1 MDNLPIGPLLAVLA
15 LLILWS
21 GLFTAIEAA
30 QQHLLTQR
38 TASRSG
44 DKPVAKLNFPLN
56 SLIFCNTLCRA
67 LVVVISTLLA
77 IFGWAEKGPWLACL
91 SATAALL
98 VFADYLP
105 RTLASRYP
113 DTILA
118 LGNTL
123 LGVPLK
129 IIYPAAWLLGG
140 ISQLLLK
147 PFARKVKVVQQSEDE
162 PPAPQNDGTD
172 HEHPAC
178 RPHAL
183 SGIHALDNITVNDIL
198 VPRSEVDG
206 INLDDSIEEII
217 EQLRANKRTRLP
229 VFHSDINQVEAVLNT
244 RQIRHLLPDASL
256 TKDAL
261 LAACHEPYFVP
272 ESTPL
277 QLQLLNFHKQQRRL
291 GMVVDEYG
299 EVEGIVTLEDILEE
313 IVGEFESQHSLDNP
327 HIHPQA
333 DGRLVIEGAASIREL
348 NKSLGWHL
356 PSDGPKTLNG
366 LVTEA
371 LETIPDSAVCL
382 KIGRY
387 RLEILETEDNRV
399 SRVLIWHVAAG
410 EATSLRSMAKPL

>member
-1 MDNLPIGPLLAVLA
+1 MTDSLPTGPMLAVIA
-15 LLILWS
+15 LLIVWS
-21 GLFTAIEAA
+21 GLFTAIDAA
-30 QQHLLTQR
+30 QQHLLTLR
-38 TASRSG
+38 GNSRNG
-44 DKPVAKLNFPLN
+44 DKSQARLAFPKE
-56 SLIFCNTLCRA
+56 SLILCNTLCRVLA
-67 LVVVISTLLA
+67 VIISTLLA
-77 IFGWAEKGPWLACL
+77 LFYWAENGPWLACL
-91 SATAALL
+91 ISTCALL
-98 VFADYLP
+98 VLAEYLP
-105 RTLASRYP
+105 RALAVRYP
-113 DTILA
+113 EGT
-118 LGNTL
+118 LGFGNSL
-123 LGVPLK
+123 LLIPMKIVYPL
-129 IIYPAAWLLGG
+129 AWLLDTL
-140 ISQLLLK
+140 SPLLLR
-147 PFARKVKVVQQSEDE
+147 PFARKASAVKHSDDDPALLDDE
-162 PPAPQNDGTD
+162 PTPQ
-172 HEHPAC
+172 E
-178 RPHAL
+178 PHAL

-206 INLDDSIEEII
+206 INLDDPIEDII
-217 EQLRANKRTRLP
+217 AQLRLNRRTRLP

-256 TKDAL
+256 TKEAL

-299 EVEGIVTLEDILEE
+299 EVLGIVTLEDILEE
-313 IVGEFESQHSLDNP
+313 IVGEFESEHSLDNP

-333 DGRLVIEGAASIREL
+333 DGRYVVEGAASIREL

-387 RLEILETEDNRV
+387 RLEILETEENRV
-399 SRVLIWHVAAG
+399 SRVLIWH
-410 EATSLRSMAKPL
+410 TSSVPARI

>member
-1 MDNLPIGPLLAVLA
+1 MDDLPIGPMLAVIT

-30 QQHLLTQR
+30 HQHLLAQR
-38 TASRSG
+38 TATRSS
-44 DKPVAKLNFPLN
+44 DKPVAKLSFPLA

-77 IFGWAEKGPWLACL
+77 IFTWAENGPWAACVG
-91 SATAALL
+91 AGAILL
-98 VFADYLP
+98 VFCDYLP
-105 RTLASRYP
+105 RALAARYT
-113 DTILA
+113 DAILA
-118 LGNTL
+118 QGNNL
-123 LGVPLK
+123 LRVPLK
-129 IIYPAAWLLGG
+129 IIYPAAWLLSTL
-140 ISQLLLK
+140 SQSLLR
-147 PFARKVKVVQQSEDE
+147 PFARKTKVVQQSEDDLPTE
-162 PPAPQNDGTD
+162 RQDAPEVAAN
-172 HEHPAC
+172 
-178 RPHAL
+178 RPHSL

-206 INLDDSIEEII
+206 INLDDPIDEII
-217 EQLRANKRTRLP
+217 EQLRRNNRTRLP

-244 RQIRHLLPDASL
+244 RHILHLLHDASL
-256 TKDAL
+256 TREAL
-261 LAACHEPYFVP
+261 LAASHEPYFVP

-299 EVEGIVTLEDILEE
+299 EVLGIVTLEDILEE

-333 DGRLVIEGAASIREL
+333 DGRLVVDGAASIREL

-371 LETIPDSAVCL
+371 LETIPDCAVCL

-399 SRVLIWHVAAG
+399 TRVLIWQ
-410 EATSLRSMAKPL
+410 TSSMPVLI

>member
-1 MDNLPIGPLLAVLA
+1 MDDLPIGPMLAVVT
-15 LLILWS
+15 LLVLWS

-30 QQHLLTQR
+30 HQHLLAQR
-38 TASRSG
+38 TATRSS
-44 DKPVAKLNFPLN
+44 DKPVAKLSFPLA

-77 IFGWAEKGPWLACL
+77 IFTWAENGPWVACL
-91 SATAALL
+91 GAGAMLL
-98 VFADYLP
+98 VFSDYLP
-105 RTLASRYP
+105 RTLAARYP
-113 DTILA
+113 DAILA
-118 LGNTL
+118 QGNNL
-123 LGVPLK
+123 LRLPLK
-129 IIYPAAWLLGG
+129 IIYPAAWLLTS
-140 ISQLLLK
+140 ISRLLTR
-147 PFARKVKVVQQSEDE
+147 PFVRKAKVVQQSEDE
-162 PPAPQNDGTD
+162 TLTERHTPSETVS
-172 HEHPAC
+172 
-178 RPHAL
+178 RPHPL
-183 SGIHALDNITVNDIL
+183 PGIHALDNITVNDIL
-198 VPRSEVDG
+198 VPRSDVDG

-217 EQLRANKRTRLP
+217 EQLRHNKRTRLP

-244 RQIRHLLPDASL
+244 RHILHLLPDASL
-256 TKDAL
+256 TREAL
-261 LAACHEPYFVP
+261 LAASHEPYFVP

-299 EVEGIVTLEDILEE
+299 EVLGIVTLEDILEE

-333 DGRLVIEGAASIREL
+333 DGRLVIDGAASIREL

-371 LETIPDSAVCL
+371 LETIPESAVCL

-399 SRVLIWHVAAG
+399 TRVLIWQ
-410 EATSLRSMAKPL
+410 TSSMPVVI

>member
-1 MDNLPIGPLLAVLA
+1 MDDLPIGPMLAVVA

-30 QQHLLTQR
+30 HQHLLAQR
-38 TASRSG
+38 TASRAS
-44 DKPVAKLNFPLN
+44 DKPVARLSFPLN

-77 IFGWAEKGPWLACL
+77 IFTWAENGPWAACVG
-91 SATAALL
+91 AGVILL
-98 VFADYLP
+98 IFADYLP

-113 DTILA
+113 DAILS

-123 LGVPLK
+123 LGAPLK
-129 IIYPAAWLLGG
+129 IIYPAAWLLNGT
-140 ISQLLLK
+140 SQLLMR
-147 PFARKVKVVQQSEDE
+147 PFARKANVVQQSEDE
-162 PPAPQNDGTD
+162 TPNDRRD
-172 HEHPAC
+172 DLEHPVC
-178 RPHAL
+178 RPHPVA
-183 SGIHALDNITVNDIL
+183 GIHALDNITVNDIL
-198 VPRSEVDG
+198 VPRSDVDG

-217 EQLRANKRTRLP
+217 EQLRANRRTRLP

-244 RQIRHLLPDASL
+244 RQIRHLLPDGQL
-256 TKDAL
+256 TREAL
-261 LAACHEPYFVP
+261 LAACHDPYFVP

-299 EVEGIVTLEDILEE
+299 EVLGIVTLEDILEE
-313 IVGEFESQHSLDNP
+313 IVGEFESQHSLHNP

-333 DGRLVIEGAASIREL
+333 DGRLVIDGAASIRDL
-348 NKSLGWHL
+348 NKSFGWHL

-399 SRVLIWHVAAG
+399 TRVLIWH
-410 EATSLRSMAKPL
+410 TSSVPVVI

>member
-1 MDNLPIGPLLAVLA
+1 MDDLPIGPMLAVVA

-30 QQHLLTQR
+30 QQHLLAQR
-38 TASRSG
+38 TASRSS
-44 DKPVAKLNFPLN
+44 DKPVAKLSFPLS

-77 IFGWAEKGPWLACL
+77 IFTWAEKGPWVACL
-91 SATAALL
+91 VAGAILL

-105 RTLASRYP
+105 RALAARYP
-113 DTILA
+113 DAVLS

-129 IIYPAAWLLGG
+129 IVYPAAWLLDGL
-140 ISQLLLK
+140 SRSLTR
-147 PFARKVKVVQQSEDE
+147 PFARRVRVVQQSEDE
-162 PPAPQNDGTD
+162 TPTDRHDDPQS
-172 HEHPAC
+172 PVC
-178 RPHAL
+178 RPHPL
-183 SGIHALDNITVNDIL
+183 PGIHALDNITVNDIL
-198 VPRSEVDG
+198 VPRSDVDG
-206 INLDDSIEEII
+206 INLDDSIEEIV
-217 EQLRANKRTRLP
+217 EQLRANRRTRLP

-244 RQIRHLLPDASL
+244 RQIRHLLTEGNL
-256 TKDAL
+256 TREAL
-261 LAACHEPYFVP
+261 LAASYDPYFVP

-299 EVEGIVTLEDILEE
+299 EVLGIVTLEDILEE
-313 IVGEFESQHSLDNP
+313 IVGEFESQHSLHNP

-333 DGRLVIEGAASIREL
+333 DGRLVIDGAASIREL

-371 LETIPDSAVCL
+371 LETIPDSPVCL

-399 SRVLIWHVAAG
+399 TRVLIWH
-410 EATSLRSMAKPL
+410 TSAVPVTP

>member
-1 MDNLPIGPLLAVLA
+1 MDDLPIGPMLAVVT
-15 LLILWS
+15 LLVLWS

-30 QQHLLTQR
+30 HQHLLAQR
-38 TASRSG
+38 TATRSS
-44 DKPVAKLNFPLN
+44 DKPVAKLSFPLA

-77 IFGWAEKGPWLACL
+77 IFTWAENGPWVACL
-91 SATAALL
+91 GTGAMLL
-98 VFADYLP
+98 VFSDYLP
-105 RTLASRYP
+105 RTLAVRYP
-113 DTILA
+113 DAILA
-118 LGNTL
+118 QGNNL
-123 LGVPLK
+123 LRVPLK
-129 IIYPAAWLLGG
+129 IIYPAAWLLNS
-140 ISQLLLK
+140 ISQLLTR
-147 PFARKVKVVQQSEDE
+147 PFARKAKVVQQSEDE
-162 PPAPQNDGTD
+162 TLTERHAPSETVN
-172 HEHPAC
+172 
-178 RPHAL
+178 RPHPL
-183 SGIHALDNITVNDIL
+183 PGIHALDNITVNDIL
-198 VPRSEVDG
+198 VPRSDVDG

-217 EQLRANKRTRLP
+217 EQLRHNRRTRLP

-244 RQIRHLLPDASL
+244 RHILHLLPDASL
-256 TKDAL
+256 TREAL
-261 LAACHEPYFVP
+261 LAASHEPYFVP

-299 EVEGIVTLEDILEE
+299 EVLGIVTLEDILEE
-313 IVGEFESQHSLDNP
+313 IVGEFESQQSLDNP

-333 DGRLVIEGAASIREL
+333 DGRLVIDGAASIREL

-371 LETIPDSAVCL
+371 LETIPESAVCL

-399 SRVLIWHVAAG
+399 TRVLIWQ
-410 EATSLRSMAKPL
+410 TSSMPVVI